1 LRGFAAELDN
11 SSKSNRL
18 YLKNLQGKALLPE
31 QKYRVWLTNFHWN
44 GGGGL
49 AAKALLHPSQLLKKE
64 ALHLR
69 ELIFQ
74 YLQQSSVK
82 LPEKCK
88 SFLAQRTT
96 VMNQ

>member
-1 LRGFAAELDN
+1 M
-11 SSKSNRL
+11 
-18 YLKNLQGKALLPE
+18 KALLPE
-31 QKYRVWLTNFHWN
+31 RKYRVWLTNFHWN

-74 YLQQSSVK
+74 YLRQSRVK
-82 LPEKCK
+82 LPEKYE
-88 SFLAQRTT
+88 SSLVQSTTLILRT
-96 VMNQ
+96 VP